1 METPPTPLN
10 LLAEAGQTTY
20 HSIELADKTML
31 QYAVAL
37 PDGFD
42 PSQPY
47 PILLALP
54 PGGQDRAMV
63 EAGLDRYWARLA
75 EQRGWIVLS
84 PIAPNGVFFFQGS
97 ERLIPEFLERTAEQ
111 YRPEGGKYHLAGIS
125 NGGLSGFRIALN
137 NPNMFHSLTVLPGF
151 PPTEVDS
158 QNLAVL
164 KDIPVTMFV
173 GQEDTAWAQAMQRA
187 QQELTRL
194 GGQASLEI
202 IPDEGHVIQS
212 LTRGE
217 KLFDLLDS
225 FRRQ

>member
-1 METPPTPLN
+1 
-10 LLAEAGQTTY
+10 
-20 HSIELADKTML
+20 
-31 QYAVAL
+31 
-37 PDGFD
+37 
-42 PSQPY
+42 
-47 PILLALP
+47 
-54 PGGQDRAMV
+54 
-63 EAGLDRYWARLA
+63 
-75 EQRGWIVLS
+75 
-84 PIAPNGVFFFQGS
+84 
-97 ERLIPEFLERTAEQ
+97 
-111 YRPEGGKYHLAGIS
+111 
-125 NGGLSGFRIALN
+125 
-137 NPNMFHSLTVLPGF
+137 
-151 PPTEVDS
+151 VDS

-225 FRRQ
+225 FRR